1 MKLSR
6 LLVIGLACLGP
17 ALALAQWQWVDKEGR
32 KVFSDSAPPP
42 EIPARNIIKQPG
54 GTPRQAQTATA
65 AASSPASAPAS
76 ASARP
81 AASVPRISGKDP
93 VLEAR
98 KREADAA
105 EAQKRKAE
113 EERLAGVRAEHCT
126 RAKRS
131 KATIDS
137 GVRVATTNDKGERE
151 VMSDAQRA
159 AESKRLQGILDADC
173 KGV

>member
-17 ALALAQWQWVDKEGR
+17 ALAMAQWQWVDKDGR

-42 EIPARNIIKQPG
+42 EIPAKNIIKQPG
-54 GTPRQAQTATA
+54 ATSAQAQA
-65 AASSPASAPAS
+65 AVAAASAPAS
-76 ASARP
+76 APARP
-81 AASVPRISGKDP
+81 AASAPRISGKDP

-113 EERLAGVRAEHCT
+113 EERLATVRADNCA
-126 RAKRS
+126 RAKRA
-131 KATIDS
+131 KATLDS
-137 GVRVATTNDKGERE
+137 GVRIATTNDKGERE
-151 VMSDAQRA
+151 VMNDTQRA
-159 AESKRLQGILDADC
+159 AETKRLQAVLASDC
-173 KGV
+173 KGA